1 MRKSRI
7 ELNQR
12 EGGIEAASPASARNE
27 CSSAPAEDLRTQM
40 VSVAAYFIA
49 EKRSFVGGC
58 AADDWYAAEAE
69 IDRHLAQNS
78 AAAAGRN
85 TR

>member
-1 MRKSRI
+1 MGKSRI
-7 ELNQR
+7 ESKR
-12 EGGIEAASPASARNE
+12 HESEIEAPAPAPARNE
-27 CSSAPAEDLRTQM
+27 RSGAAADDLRTRM

-58 AADDWYAAEAE
+58 AEDDWYAAEAE
-69 IDRHLAQNS
+69 IDRHLAQEA
-78 AAAAGRN
+78 AAAAGTT

>member
-1 MRKSRI
+1 
-7 ELNQR
+7 
-12 EGGIEAASPASARNE
+12 
-27 CSSAPAEDLRTQM
+27 M

-49 EKRSFVGGC
+49 EKRGFVGGC
-58 AADDWYAAEAE
+58 AEDDWYAAEAE
-69 IDRHLAQNS
+69 IDRRLAQNS

>member
-7 ELNQR
+7 ELNQC
-12 EGGIEAASPASARNE
+12 EDGIGAASPGSARNE

-49 EKRSFVGGC
+49 EKRGFVGGC
-58 AADDWYAAEAE
+58 AEDDWYAAEAE
-69 IDRHLAQNS
+69 IDRRLAQNS
-78 AAAAGRN
+78 SPVSV
-85 TR
+85 